1 MLLGG
6 FLLYLNVSA
15 PSSLSPWPSPSWS
28 TGPHPS
34 SSYHPYS
41 INIVSVLT
49 HPVHSRLWDP
59 PGERGG
65 PHTLW
70 GFPKGKLDA
79 VSTSSPVS
87 WHSFHTPQAPAAAGE
102 RGVSL
107 QREEKTLL
115 DKVCLKSRLLPSSSV
130 GFVSGQ
136 ENREFPCPC
145 QTESRA
151 SGCNSVG
158 RCMPSMP
165 KALPSIPS
173 AREKRGDDE
182 MA

>member
-6 FLLYLNVSA
+6 FLLCLNISA

-34 SSYHPYS
+34 GSYRPYS
-41 INIVSVLT
+41 ISIVSVLT

-70 GFPKGKLDA
+70 GFPEGKLNA

-87 WHSFHTPQAPAAAGE
+87 WHSFHMPQAPAAAGE

-107 QREEKTLL
+107 QREKKTLL
-115 DKVCLKSRLLPSSSV
+115 DKVCLKSRLLPSFTAV
-130 GFVSGQ
+130 GFVGGQ

-158 RCMPSMP
+158 RCMQGPAFNTQCQGE
-165 KALPSIPS
+165 K
-173 AREKRGDDE
+173 KRGDGE